1 MSEEFKIPELTDD
14 PSPDERAEYVILRLE
29 QFIREGRT
37 FDEGMSFK
45 IWQAMAKVEIAIA
58 IAESELGQ
66 QKEES
71 ITRRLLFTFAAALV
85 TVGFW
90 GTAVS
95 LHKVGYLAGGIIS
108 GLAGLALLGVAGE
121 WRFRNWNKTRQANK
135 RRKSLARIEGINRR
149 IKRLENDLEKEKKR
163 LEKKSKPLPESPRG
177 ENSSPGGAGQ
187 RSLLP

>member
-1 MSEEFKIPELTDD
+1 MSEEFKVPELSDD
-14 PSPDERAEYVILRLE
+14 PSPDERAEYVIMRLE

-95 LHKVGYLAGGIIS
+95 MHKVGYLVGGIVC
-108 GLAGLALLGVAGE
+108 GLAGLVLLAVAGE
-121 WRFRNWNKTRQANK
+121 WRFRKWKKNRQANK
-135 RRKSLARIEGINRR
+135 RRKSLARIESINRR
-149 IKRLENDLEKEKKR
+149 IKRLENDLEKEEKR
-163 LEKKSKPLPESPRG
+163 LEKKIKAAAKIA
-177 ENSSPGGAGQ
+177 AG
-187 RSLLP
+187 

>member
-1 MSEEFKIPELTDD
+1 MSEEFKLPELSDD
-14 PSPDERAEYVILRLE
+14 PSPDERAEYVIMRLE

-58 IAESELGQ
+58 IAEAELGQ

-71 ITRRLLFTFAAALV
+71 ITRRLLFTFAGALV

-95 LHKVGYLAGGIIS
+95 MHKVGYLVGGIICFV
-108 GLAGLALLGVAGE
+108 AGLVLLGVAGE
-121 WRFRNWNKTRQANK
+121 WRFRKWKKNRQANK

-149 IKRLENDLEKEKKR
+149 IKRLENDLEKEEKR
-163 LEKKSKPLPESPRG
+163 LKKKVKDAAKIA
-177 ENSSPGGAGQ
+177 AG
-187 RSLLP
+187 

>member
-1 MSEEFKIPELTDD
+1 MSEEFKPPELSDD
-14 PSPDERAEYVILRLE
+14 PSPDERAEYVIMRLE

-71 ITRRLLFTFAAALV
+71 VTRRLLFTFAAALV

-95 LHKVGYLAGGIIS
+95 MHKVGYLAGGIIS
-108 GLAGLALLGVAGE
+108 GLAGLVLLGVAGE
-121 WRFRNWNKTRQANK
+121 WRFRKWKKTRQANK

-149 IKRLENDLEKEKKR
+149 IKRLENELEKEEKR
-163 LEKKSKPLPESPRG
+163 LKKKIKAAARIA
-177 ENSSPGGAGQ
+177 AG
-187 RSLLP
+187 

>member
-1 MSEEFKIPELTDD
+1 MSEEFKVPELSDD

-149 IKRLENDLEKEKKR
+149 IKRLENDLEKEEKR
-163 LEKKSKPLPESPRG
+163 LEKKIKKTARIATG
-177 ENSSPGGAGQ
+177 
-187 RSLLP
+187 

>member
-1 MSEEFKIPELTDD
+1 MSEEFKIPELTDG

-108 GLAGLALLGVAGE
+108 GLAGLALLGVGGE
-121 WRFRNWNKTRQANK
+121 WRFRNWKKTRQANK
-135 RRKSLARIEGINRR
+135 RRKSLARIEGFNRR
-149 IKRLENDLEKEKKR
+149 IKHLENDLEKEEKR
-163 LEKKSKPLPESPRG
+163 LEKKIKAAARI
-177 ENSSPGGAGQ
+177 AQ
-187 RSLLP
+187 R

>member
-121 WRFRNWNKTRQANK
+121 WRFRNWKKTRQANK

-149 IKRLENDLEKEKKR
+149 IKRLENDLEKEEKR
-163 LEKKSKPLPESPRG
+163 LEKKIKAAARIAQG
-177 ENSSPGGAGQ
+177 
-187 RSLLP
+187 

>member
-1 MSEEFKIPELTDD
+1 MGEEFKIPELTDD

-108 GLAGLALLGVAGE
+108 GLAGLALLGAAGE
-121 WRFRNWNKTRQANK
+121 WRFRNWKKTRQANK

-149 IKRLENDLEKEKKR
+149 IKHLENDLEKEEKR
-163 LEKKSKPLPESPRG
+163 LEKKIKAAARIAQG
-177 ENSSPGGAGQ
+177 
-187 RSLLP
+187 

>member
-1 MSEEFKIPELTDD
+1 MSEEFKVPELSAD
-14 PSPDERAEYVILRLE
+14 PSAEERAEYVIMRLE

-37 FDEGMSFK
+37 IDEGMSFK

-71 ITRRLLFTFAAALV
+71 ITRRLLFTFAGALV

-95 LHKVGYLAGGIIS
+95 LHKVGYLVGGIIC
-108 GLAGLALLGVAGE
+108 GLAGLVLLGVAGE
-121 WRFRNWNKTRQANK
+121 WRFRKWNKNRQANK

-149 IKRLENDLEKEKKR
+149 IKHLENDLEKEEKR
-163 LEKKSKPLPESPRG
+163 LEKKIKAAARIA
-177 ENSSPGGAGQ
+177 AG
-187 RSLLP
+187 

>member
-58 IAESELGQ
+58 IAESELVQ

-90 GTAVS
+90 GAAVS
-95 LHKVGYLAGGIIS
+95 VHKVGYVVGGIICFV
-108 GLAGLALLGVAGE
+108 AGLVLMGVAGE
-121 WRFRNWNKTRQANK
+121 WRFRKWNKKRQADK
-135 RRKSLARIEGINRR
+135 RRKTLARVEDLNRR
-149 IKRLENDLEKEKKR
+149 IKRLENELEKEEKRVLDKVKKAV
-163 LEKKSKPLPESPRG
+163 KF
-177 ENSSPGGAGQ
+177 AQ
-187 RSLLP
+187 Q

>member
-1 MSEEFKIPELTDD
+1 MSEEFEVPELTDN

-29 QFIREGRT
+29 QFIRDGRT

-71 ITRRLLFTFAAALV
+71 VTKRLLFTFAAALV

-95 LHKVGYLAGGIIS
+95 IHKVGYLVGGIIC
-108 GLAGLALLGVAGE
+108 GLAGLVLLGVAGE
-121 WRFRNWNKTRQANK
+121 WRFRKWKKNRQANK

-149 IKRLENDLEKEKKR
+149 IKRLENDLEKEEKR
-163 LEKKSKPLPESPRG
+163 LEKKIKEAAKIA
-177 ENSSPGGAGQ
+177 AG
-187 RSLLP
+187 

>member
-149 IKRLENDLEKEKKR
+149 IKRLENDLEKEEKR
-163 LEKKSKPLPESPRG
+163 LEKKIKKTARIATG
-177 ENSSPGGAGQ
+177 
-187 RSLLP
+187 

>member
-149 IKRLENDLEKEKKR
+149 IKRLENDLEKEEKR
-163 LEKKSKPLPESPRG
+163 LEKKIKKAARIAQG
-177 ENSSPGGAGQ
+177 
-187 RSLLP
+187 

>member
-1 MSEEFKIPELTDD
+1 MSEEFKVPELSDD

-95 LHKVGYLAGGIIS
+95 MHKVGYLVGGIVC
-108 GLAGLALLGVAGE
+108 GLAGLALMGVAGE
-121 WRFRNWNKTRQANK
+121 WRFRKWKKTRQANK

-149 IKRLENDLEKEKKR
+149 IKRLENDLEKEEKR
-163 LEKKSKPLPESPRG
+163 LEKKIKAAAKIA
-177 ENSSPGGAGQ
+177 AG
-187 RSLLP
+187 